1 MAKRAGLRLLV
12 LLTGACG
19 GNDATT
25 TTLGETGTTAASW
38 TADAPPSE
46 VASGLTIGHIPSG
59 FTFAWNEGHETAT
72 FHVFTSADDSAQ
84 FAVGRQISPE
94 PYPIAGR
101 EVTRGGRVFTVLEG
115 ETRILEEVGSGI
127 RIEVVSRSLDAETL
141 LQIAESVHYDPTRD
155 R

>member
-1 MAKRAGLRLLV
+1 MAKRVVIGLLV

-25 TTLGETGTTAASW
+25 TTPGETGATSW

-46 VASGLTIGHIPSG
+46 WASGLTIDYIPSG

-72 FHVFTSADDSAQ
+72 FHVFTSGDDSAQ
-84 FAVGRQISPE
+84 FAVGRQISPA

-101 EVTRGGRVFTVLEG
+101 EVTRDGRVFTVIEG
-115 ETRILEEVGSGI
+115 ETRILEDGDNGI

-141 LQIAESVHYDPTRD
+141 LQIAESVHYDANRD